1 MPSTNDPSKPDS
13 ARFIDE
19 AAAAIQSLHDVRP
32 AVDAA
37 VDLLVGTLK
46 SGGKVLCAGNG
57 GSAAEAMH
65 LAEELS
71 GRYQRNRRALPGL
84 ALCSDGTALTCIA
97 NDFGFDQVFARQVEA
112 FGAPGDLLVL
122 FSTSGNS
129 ANLLEAARA
138 AHARGMKVLALLGR
152 GGGALQGKADVELLV
167 PDTAGA
173 HVQEAHQV
181 VLHLM
186 LESIDS
192 TFA

>member
-1 MPSTNDPSKPDS
+1 MTSTNVTSAPDF
-13 ARFIDE
+13 ARIIDE
-19 AAAAIQSLHDVRP
+19 AAAAIRSLHDVRP
-32 AVDAA
+32 AVEAA
-37 VDLLVGTLK
+37 VHLLVGTLK

-71 GRYQRNRRALPGL
+71 GRYRRNRPALPGL

-129 ANLLEAARA
+129 ANLLEATRA

-152 GGGALQGKADVELLV
+152 GGGALQGRSDVELIV

-181 VLHLM
+181 ILHLM
-186 LESIDS
+186 LETVDA

>member
-138 AHARGMKVLALLGR
+138 AHVRGMKVLALLGR